1 MCCAEAIKNALNI
14 KKKNPEAEVVILF
27 RDIRTYG
34 FKEKYYRK
42 ARENGV
48 LFIRF
53 DKEKPPQIS
62 KENENLKVSIESQKM
77 GKITLNS
84 DLIVLSSGIVAPA
97 EGNEVLAKMVKVPLN
112 EDKFFLEAHV
122 KLRPV
127 DFATE
132 GIFLC
137 GTAHGPATISE
148 SIAQAN
154 SAVSRATTILSK
166 ETLLIGG
173 AVSVVDKDI
182 CTGCKI
188 CVRICPFNAIVKDE
202 EGYAYVQEALCKGCG
217 LCSASCPEKAIT
229 TKHFTNEQIL
239 SEIYALGGKEVI

>member
-1 MCCAEAIKNALNI
+1 VKEKYPDKEIT
-14 KKKNPEAEVVILF
+14 ILY

-34 FKEKYYRK
+34 FKEKYYRE
-42 ARENGV
+42 AREKGI

-53 DKEKPPQIS
+53 SKDAPPELIT
-62 KENENLKVSIESQKM
+62 ENQHLKILIKNKKLGE
-77 GKITLNS
+77 ILINT
-84 DLIVLSSGIVAPA
+84 DLLVLSTGIVAP
-97 EGNEVLAKMVKVPLN
+97 GHDNEILAKMLKVPLN

-154 SAVSRATTILSK
+154 SAVSRATIILSK
-166 ETLLIGG
+166 DTLMIGG
-173 AVSVVDKDI
+173 VVSNVNKDL

-202 EGYAYVQEALCKGCG
+202 EGFAYVQEALCKGCG
-217 LCSASCPEKAIT
+217 LCGASCPEKAISI
-229 TKHFTNEQIL
+229 KHFTNEQIL
-239 SEIYALGGKEVI
+239 SEIYALGGKVVE